1 MMGTGSGAR
10 PAAASRERKQ
20 PKAAP
25 APAGR
30 RGGAGSWNKSQEGLP
45 GSSWSGLQ
53 RMEAGNGK
61 GEGGRGMRR
70 GFLRPRP
77 RSSCAG
83 GPGTSATLAQHCH
96 ADMGAWRLC
105 VASGVTCGWH
115 RERGSGWSPSPARA
129 GAAQVWGSW
138 SLLGAQPDL
147 RCPCLPSSL
156 ACQSARLGAA
166 DSGVPAVPRP
176 PHHSS
181 AGSPAA
187 PRRPGSAV
195 SCVVPAGWGRPGALM
210 CSAAGQPLLSAKQ
223 PPPGCPPGRAE
234 PRQHHMAEAA
244 VTAPRAP
251 FPELRW
257 K

>member
-1 MMGTGSGAR
+1 MGTVSGAQ

-25 APAGR
+25 ASAGR

-96 ADMGAWRLC
+96 ADMGGWRLC

-115 RERGSGWSPSPARA
+115 RERGSGWSPTPARA

-138 SLLGAQPDL
+138 SLMEVQPDL
-147 RCPCLPSSL
+147 RCPCCVPALHAGVRGRVLPFLGCRLYPVPPS
-156 ACQSARLGAA
+156 QQHRQPHGPSAAWRGRALCGPCGAGAA
-166 DSGVPAVPRP
+166 GGFDVLGCRATPAQRK
-176 PHHSS
+176 
-181 AGSPAA
+181 AAA
-187 PRRPGSAV
+187 PRLPPRPG
-195 SCVVPAGWGRPGALM
+195 
-210 CSAAGQPLLSAKQ
+210 
-223 PPPGCPPGRAE
+223 
-234 PRQHHMAEAA
+234 
-244 VTAPRAP
+244 
-251 FPELRW
+251 
-257 K
+257 

>member
-25 APAGR
+25 APAGQ

-96 ADMGAWRLC
+96 ADMGGWRLC
-105 VASGVTCGWH
+105 VASGVTCGWQ
-115 RERGSGWSPSPARA
+115 RERGSEWSPTPARA

-138 SLLGAQPDL
+138 SLVRAQPDP
-147 RCPCLPSSL
+147 RCPRCLPAL
-156 ACQSARLGAA
+156 HAGVRDRVLPVLGCRLYPVLPTTAA
-166 DSGVPAVPRP
+166 Q
-176 PHHSS
+176 
-181 AGSPAA
+181 AA
-187 PRRPGSAV
+187 PRPLGGLAWPCPVWSL
-195 SCVVPAGWGRPGALM
+195 WGG
-210 CSAAGQPLLSAKQ
+210 G
-223 PPPGCPPGRAE
+223 GRG
-234 PRQHHMAEAA
+234 
-244 VTAPRAP
+244 
-251 FPELRW
+251 L
-257 K
+257 

>member
-1 MMGTGSGAR
+1 MSHGVAGAVVRAGVSRSGGCWWWELGSRVMMGIVSGAQ

-96 ADMGAWRLC
+96 ADMGGWRLC

-115 RERGSGWSPSPARA
+115 RERGSG
-129 GAAQVWGSW
+129 
-138 SLLGAQPDL
+138 GAQP
-147 RCPCLPSSL
+147 
-156 ACQSARLGAA
+156 Q
-166 DSGVPAVPRP
+166 
-176 PHHSS
+176 
-181 AGSPAA
+181 
-187 PRRPGSAV
+187 PGQEQ
-195 SCVVPAGWGRPGALM
+195 PKFGDPG
-210 CSAAGQPLLSAKQ
+210 
-223 PPPGCPPGRAE
+223 
-234 PRQHHMAEAA
+234 H
-244 VTAPRAP
+244 
-251 FPELRW
+251 
-257 K
+257 

>member
-10 PAAASRERKQ
+10 PAAVSRERKQ

-96 ADMGAWRLC
+96 ADMGGWRLC
-105 VASGVTCGWH
+105 AASGLTCGWH
-115 RERGSGWSPSPARA
+115 RESGDLEGTQLQPGQKQPKFGGPGHWWGPSLTRGVRAAFQPVPECGVGCCGFWGAGRTPSPITQHR
-129 GAAQVWGSW
+129 
-138 SLLGAQPDL
+138 QP
-147 RCPCLPSSL
+147 RGP
-156 ACQSARLGAA
+156 
-166 DSGVPAVPRP
+166 
-176 PHHSS
+176 
-181 AGSPAA
+181 
-187 PRRPGSAV
+187 
-195 SCVVPAGWGRPGALM
+195 
-210 CSAAGQPLLSAKQ
+210 SAAWRP
-223 PPPGCPPGRAE
+223 CPVWSRRGGGGRG
-234 PRQHHMAEAA
+234 
-244 VTAPRAP
+244 
-251 FPELRW
+251 L
-257 K
+257 